1 MIVDHTVTTVCVL
14 FCISMYTI
22 PIQTHSSQY
31 LTLRQTRCLKVVTH
45 LKQLFLK
52 SEYYSCAKP
61 KNKTPQIKVETKLVC
76 NSQEYSIQLRTVPS
90 RFSQFV
96 TCIHFGRTTT
106 GNVLYQSLF
115 SKHCSFQTLNE
126 NIKVIFAV
134 VKWALVNKKC
144 DIFYNISILYMILVP
159 RPVVNDVTATSICQ
173 SYYEKGLPRV
183 KLSTTI
189 FLSGTTQTQ
198 F

>member
-1 MIVDHTVTTVCVL
+1 MHAVWFSCFINQRSIWSDDKLYNVSKLMSISPEFATNISQFCFLNNHFMFIIGWYWIHIYCEIQTMIVDHTVTTVCVL
-14 FCISMYTI
+14 FYISMYTI

-90 RFSQFV
+90 RFS
-96 TCIHFGRTTT
+96 
-106 GNVLYQSLF
+106 
-115 SKHCSFQTLNE
+115 
-126 NIKVIFAV
+126 
-134 VKWALVNKKC
+134 
-144 DIFYNISILYMILVP
+144 
-159 RPVVNDVTATSICQ
+159 
-173 SYYEKGLPRV
+173 
-183 KLSTTI
+183 
-189 FLSGTTQTQ
+189 
-198 F
+198 